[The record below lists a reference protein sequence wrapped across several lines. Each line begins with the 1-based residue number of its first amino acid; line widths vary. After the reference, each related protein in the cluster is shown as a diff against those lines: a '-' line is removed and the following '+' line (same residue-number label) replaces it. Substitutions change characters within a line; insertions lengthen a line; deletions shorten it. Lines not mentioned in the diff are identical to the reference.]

1 MCFIKALRI
10 SIYNFRK
17 TISSIRILA
26 VLLMIAC
33 FIIQNMEAVVEF
45 SSLVKIGVTPY
56 AFPHM
61 VNDYICQLVIMAGGV
76 ILFCN
81 APFEDEG
88 YFYMLPRAG
97 KMSWTLGQVMY
108 IVGISLFYV
117 LFLLG
122 MTLLP
127 IIGNVDF
134 GNEWGKIWGTFA
146 KTDAGIQVG
155 LLFQVTEY
163 MISHYNARYAL
174 LISVLLEWWC
184 VSWIGLLIYFF
195 NKLTGKAIGTC
206 MGAFCVLLDIC
217 ISNDWMAW
225 ANRFSP
231 ITLAQLNSYTGYNLK
246 YHITFEYGVSFFLIG
261 MILLTGLSILANYK
275 DKAENLLKKLEV
287 IWIHRQ

>member
-1 MCFIKALRI
+1 MLGKLAFRNVIRSAKDYLVYLLTMTFVTAL
-10 SIYNFRK
+10 
-17 TISSIRILA
+17 
-26 VLLMIAC
+26 M
-33 FIIQNMEAVVEF
+33 F
-45 SSLVKIGVTPY
+45 SFNT
-56 AFPHM
+56 
-61 VNDYICQLVIMAGGV
+61 
-76 ILFCN
+76 
-81 APFEDEG
+81 
-88 YFYMLPRAG
+88 
-97 KMSWTLGQVMY
+97 
-108 IVGISLFYV
+108 V
-117 LFLLG
+117 LFSEQIKTSPDSEGIMEIL
-122 MTLLP
+122 
-127 IIGNVDF
+127 IGLA
-134 GNEWGKIWGTFA
+134 TFFVVLIVA
-146 KTDAGIQVG
+146 WLIH
-155 LLFQVTEY
+155 Y
-163 MISHYNARYAL
+163 MVRFMLDARYAL

-261 MILLTGLSILANYK
+261 MLLLTGLSVLANYK

>member
-1 MCFIKALRI
+1 MCFTKALRI

-45 SSLVKIGVTPY
+45 SSLVKIRVTPY

-97 KMSWTLGQVMY
+97 KMSWTLGQVMS

-261 MILLTGLSILANYK
+261 MILLTGLSVLANYK